1 MSNLMISDYAM
12 KQQSNAAA
20 EALATILRDNGSMR
34 LYGGEQRPLSQRT
47 DGRIVECKL
56 TSVTV
61 DGGVITVEWA
71 ASKALKDAVVTL
83 RRDERVTYYRLCS
96 GNVPVMSGS
105 VGMTAAEFNM
115 VINNT
120 EIKDGMDIKAG
131 KLIHSVRA

>member
-1 MSNLMISDYAM
+1 MLNLMISDYAM

-20 EALATILRDNGSMR
+20 EALATILRDNGSLR
-34 LYGGEQRPLSQRT
+34 LYAGEQRPLRTRT

-61 DGGVITVEWA
+61 AEGVITVEWS
-71 ASKALKDAVVTL
+71 ASKALKDGT
-83 RRDERVTYYRLCS
+83 VTYYRLCS

-115 VINNT
+115 VINDT
-120 EIKDGMDIKAG
+120 EIKTGMDMKAG
-131 KLIHSVRA
+131 KLIHSTRA

>member
-1 MSNLMISDYAM
+1 MLNLMISDYAI

-34 LYGGEQRPLSQRT
+34 LYAGEQRPLTQRT
-47 DGRIVECKL
+47 DGRLVECKL

-61 DGGVITVEWA
+61 EGGIITVEWSA
-71 ASKALKDAVVTL
+71 TKALKDGTVS
-83 RRDERVTYYRLCS
+83 YYRLCS

-105 VGMTAAEFNM
+105 VGVTTEFNM

-120 EIKDGMDIKAG
+120 EIKTGMDIKAG
-131 KLIHSVRA
+131 KLIHSVMA

>member
-1 MSNLMISDYAM
+1 MLNLMISDYAM

-20 EALATILRDNGSMR
+20 EALATILRDNGSLR
-34 LYGGEQRPLSQRT
+34 LYSGEQRPLSQRT
-47 DGRIVECKL
+47 DGRLVECKL

-61 DGGVITVEWA
+61 DGGIITVEWA
-71 ASKALKDAVVTL
+71 ASKALKDGT
-83 RRDERVTYYRLCS
+83 VTYYRICT

-105 VGMTAAEFNM
+105 VGMTTEEFNM

-120 EIKDGMDIKAG
+120 EIKTGMDIKEG

>member
-1 MSNLMISDYAM
+1 MLNLLISDYAM

-61 DGGVITVEWA
+61 VEGVITVEWA
-71 ASKALKDAVVTL
+71 ASKALKDGVI
-83 RRDERVTYYRLCS
+83 TYYRLCS

-105 VGMTAAEFNM
+105 VGMTTGFNM
-115 VINNT
+115 VINDT
-120 EIKDGMDIKAG
+120 KIKTGMDIKAG
-131 KLIHSVRA
+131 KLIHSVMA

>member
-1 MSNLMISDYAM
+1 MLNLMISDYAM

-34 LYGGEQRPLSQRT
+34 LYSGEQRPLSQRT
-47 DGRIVECKL
+47 DGRLVECKL

-83 RRDERVTYYRLCS
+83 RRDEDRKSTRLNS
-96 GNVPVMSGS
+96 S
-105 VGMTAAEFNM
+105 
-115 VINNT
+115 
-120 EIKDGMDIKAG
+120 
-131 KLIHSVRA
+131 HSQISYAV

>member
-20 EALATILRDNGSMR
+20 EALATILRDNGSLR
-34 LYGGEQRPLSQRT
+34 LYSGEQPLLKTRT

-61 DGGVITVEWA
+61 DGGIITVEWA
-71 ASKALKDAVVTL
+71 ASKALKDGTI
-83 RRDERVTYYRLCS
+83 TYYRLCS

-105 VGMTAAEFNM
+105 VGMTTEFNM
-115 VINNT
+115 VINDT
-120 EIKDGMDIKAG
+120 EIKTGMDIKAG